1 MSNYTQMQQ
10 TRSLERDILRQYLES
25 LTQTSAWATDS
36 CSVVL
41 GGADVDII
49 TGKLEL
55 LGCVPDSA
63 WRPMG
68 AATTR
73 WVYEWECVAQLDT
86 DGRLEILQL
95 Y

>member
-1 MSNYTQMQQ
+1 MSNHTPVQQ
-10 TRSLERDILRQYLES
+10 RDMLRQYLES
-25 LTQTSAWATDS
+25 LTQTSAWAMDS
-36 CSVVL
+36 CSVVF

-55 LGCVPDSA
+55 LGCIPDA
-63 WRPMG
+63 PWRHGG
-68 AATTR
+68 ANPTR

-86 DGRLEILQL
+86 NGVLEVLQL